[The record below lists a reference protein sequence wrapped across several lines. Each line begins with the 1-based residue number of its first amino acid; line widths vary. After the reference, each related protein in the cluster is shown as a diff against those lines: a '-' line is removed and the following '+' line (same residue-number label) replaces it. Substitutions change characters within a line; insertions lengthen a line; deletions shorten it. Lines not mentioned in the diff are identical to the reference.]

1 MAARA
6 RSTWAG
12 QLTKKTNMNADDFRR
27 ARVTGAKT
35 FASDYRPKDFG
46 WGTTCQHALVLR
58 ANRTDRVFHGFDA
71 SRLPEAARPS
81 RLATAEDIVVAAPL
95 AMQSSLRKTLEELFV
110 PIGSRAKYRGQPIG
124 LALFHDYQDFFAG
137 AMELRANSAAE
148 VYGPIVAAASLPT
161 LGQHL
166 ERWQKWDAPGFGG
179 KPLQQHYLRR
189 LSSNRDELVFPMAR
203 EHFKDRD
210 KPAVADS
217 DRAGVMLALGEA
229 MQASEQAARLLVHNA
244 HTASVD
250 PAFLEPECG
259 IAWFDQAHA
268 TMRLAFGAQSIVG
281 DRRQIVKM
289 LGDVG
294 VEIKPLPMGG
304 SFGGRENSGF
314 PELLAAAA
322 LIGTGP
328 VRLAHDR
335 YEQFQSGLK
344 RHACASRTALAYD
357 ADGTFRALQS
367 HLVFEGGA
375 IANLTGSVMKLGTL
389 HAAGPYAFELSAVHG
404 TACETRGPV
413 AGSMRGFGIPQSC
426 FNIEVLVDR
435 VARQLDM
442 DAIALRQK
450 NLFVSHGEHQVAN
463 FDAGGA
469 PLDFHIG
476 IAEVLRLA
484 AGDSLWRERD
494 ALRSQKSSEHKKYG
508 VGFACCAE
516 AYGTS
521 SDAACATVHLAPS
534 GEITVFAQVSEMGQ
548 GAAVAVENATRL
560 GLGQPASHVRL
571 SEDLVFE
578 ALRMRSETD
587 AGPGDFSTK
596 VLSQGT
602 SASRTAFFHVHTIR
616 QAVEALW
623 CESLLPALCMLWNVS
638 EETLAGLAP
647 QWKDGVLQMGDAHPV
662 TLADL
667 AAVVH
672 QQGWSS
678 AAMVHSYFK
687 QGWVEASF
695 KTARGRSFR
704 LHADGLATASI
715 EEADQ
720 TEAWQRAERSELK
733 APPDGPHYRTLY
745 AAGGHLVGVVVDT
758 RSGEV
763 RVTEA
768 VSIIDAGTPLHLP
781 SLEGQIEGGLAM
793 GLSHALFE
801 SMPDYVGCTRALNFD
816 TYRIA
821 RSGQMPLAHKKYL
834 VELDKSIVPGGP
846 PHLRHKGVAEV
857 TMTTVAPAIA
867 NAIAHA
873 LGHSFWPSTLPIKPH
888 HILSQQGERN
898 A

>member
-1 MAARA
+1 
-6 RSTWAG
+6 
-12 QLTKKTNMNADDFRR
+12 MNADDFRR

-46 WGTTCQHALVLR
+46 WGTMCQHALVLR
-58 ANRTDRVFHGFDA
+58 SSRTDCVFRGFDV
-71 SRLPEAARPS
+71 SRLPVATRPS
-81 RLATAEDIVVAAPL
+81 RLVSADDIVAAAP
-95 AMQSSLRKTLEELFV
+95 ADIQPALRKTIEEIFV
-110 PIGSRAKYRGQPIG
+110 PVGSRAKYRGQPIG
-124 LALFHDYQDFFAG
+124 LALFNDYQQFFAG

-148 VYGPIVAAASLPT
+148 LYGPIVDATLLPT
-161 LGQHL
+161 LGQRL
-166 ERWQKWDAPGFGG
+166 ERWRKWDAPGFGG
-179 KPLQQHYLRR
+179 KPVQQHYLRR
-189 LSSNRDELVFPMAR
+189 LSANRDALLFPTAR
-203 EHFKDRD
+203 EHFMDRD

-217 DRAGVMLALGEA
+217 DRARVMLALSEA
-229 MQASEQAARLLVHNA
+229 LEASERAGKQIVHNA
-244 HTASVD
+244 YTASVD

-259 IAWFDQAHA
+259 IAWFDQANV
-268 TMRLAFGAQSIVG
+268 TMHLAFGAQSIAG
-281 DRRQIVKM
+281 DRGRINRM
-289 LGDVG
+289 LGNVG
-294 VEIKPLPMGG
+294 VEITPLPMGG

-322 LIGTGP
+322 LVATGP

-375 IANLTGSVMKLGTL
+375 IANLTASVMKLGTL

-404 TACETRGPV
+404 AACEMRGPV

-435 VARQLDM
+435 VATQLDM

-450 NLFVSHGEHQVAN
+450 NLFVSHGEHHVAN

-469 PLDFHIG
+469 PLDFHVG

-494 ALRSQKSSEHKKYG
+494 TLRSQKSSEHKRYG

-521 SDAACATVHLAPS
+521 SDGACAIVHLSPA
-534 GEITVFAQVSEMGQ
+534 GKITVFTQVSEMGQ
-548 GAAVAVENATRL
+548 GAAAAVENATCF

-578 ALRMRSETD
+578 ALRMRLEKE

-596 VLSQGT
+596 VLSAQGT
-602 SASRTAFFHVHTIR
+602 SASRTAFFHVHAIR

-623 CESLLPALCMLWNVS
+623 RESLLPALCMLWNVS
-638 EETLAGLAP
+638 EESLANLAP
-647 QWKDGVLQMGDAHPV
+647 EWKDGVLQVGDARPV

-667 AAVVH
+667 ATVIH
-672 QQGWSS
+672 KQGWSS

-687 QGWVEASF
+687 QGWVGASF
-695 KTARGRSFR
+695 KTVRGRSFD
-704 LHADGLATASI
+704 LYADGLATASI
-715 EEADQ
+715 ENPDQ
-720 TEAWQRAERSELK
+720 TDGWQRAERSELK
-733 APPDGPHYRTLY
+733 TPPDGSHYRTLY

-763 RVTEA
+763 RVSDV

-801 SMPDYVGCTRALNFD
+801 SMPDHVGCTRALNFD

-821 RSGQMPLAHKKYL
+821 RSENMPLTHKKYL
-834 VELDKSIVPGGP
+834 VELDRSIVPGGP

-873 LGHSFWPSTLPIKPH
+873 LGHSFWPSTLPIRPQ
-888 HILSQQGERN
+888 HILSRQGERN